1 MLAPVRSPVMV
12 GRDRELARLEA
23 AALAAVRGDSKVAV
37 VRGDTGVGKSRLAG
51 EATTVAATLG
61 MVALRGECS
70 ESDLSSPYL
79 PIVEAIDAHLIDDTV
94 RAGLRAALG
103 DDIAPL
109 ARILP
114 QLRADDRFDT
124 TGTSLDKLRL
134 FESVV
139 AMLRAIAA
147 RRGLLLLVEDV
158 HWADPATLELLDH
171 IVRRLHSSGTLL
183 VLTLRESELE
193 RGHPLRAAVQRW
205 VRGGADALDLQPL
218 DVDDLAAMTSAI
230 LDVESTPHAV
240 ATRLHERTDGLPLAV
255 EELLRQAIELGI
267 GDVSRSGWDRV
278 APAGVPAPRT
288 LTDAFLLRAERLS
301 REQLEVAR
309 AAAVLGRSFDFAALQ
324 QMTTLPDE
332 SLIEMLDTFS
342 EMQLIEEDQRR
353 DNGYRFRH
361 ILIRDAIYND
371 ILVSRRRRM
380 HAHAAE
386 AVRATRPDDPS
397 ELAHHLIAAG
407 QTEEAAR
414 ACVDAAEAALRHLA
428 PRDAMELFA
437 QALAHS
443 SEAGDRARLRCSL
456 GEAAF
461 QAGDI
466 PAAQEHL
473 ELGVTALED
482 LGDAVTAAHHRLTL
496 GRCFWLRSDYAEAER
511 QYELARAGL
520 EGAGP
525 SDDLALAYIRLSGLH
540 AADFEAE
547 EAEQLGERAIVIA
560 EQQGSIEQRVAAADW
575 LGVAMCLAGKL
586 DAGIAELER
595 SRNAARLRGL
605 HVLES
610 TAVIHMLSML
620 ETYGRVATCPP
631 LIERL
636 RALPENPWVSV
647 VTPYYESWLA
657 FWSAELV
664 AAARAAQRCI
674 DLATGFGMQGQAGWG
689 RGLLCLVATELGD
702 LESARELLPERT
714 ASLQRQER
722 VEQGWVAMRFHLA
735 TDDLE
740 QAGPIA
746 SEFAA
751 EPWAVAGTALSDA
764 VVYALLAL
772 ERRDEAAGF
781 VEALAAHPRA
791 AMHPGQLLRSRGR
804 LALDR
809 GDAAVAAG
817 LLTPAMDAFEAGGYR
832 LEVLRTKVLLGR
844 ALALRGDLP
853 AAAGALQE
861 VVQAA
866 DASRAMLI
874 ARSAASAARA
884 LGIEAGATA
893 LEPVTL
899 PSALGSDEEAPP
911 SRAATDDT
919 MTAVVVSV
927 HDPDATATDERAA
940 ALRRWTS
947 LAVEQHHGVIDVI
960 AAESIAA
967 SFNVSGWHEDHAR
980 HALDATLEILRGAE
994 RLGVE
999 LSGGIASGARA
1010 AGGADAPSA
1019 ADVAVR
1025 LFAIARRGE
1034 VLIAEEAYLRLRE
1047 HLPEGAGPAEPVDV
1061 PLDVAGALLPAVRL
1075 RVLQPRLQPA
1085 TGSRPPAPE
1094 QNAITREGE
1103 FWTLSYGGRVVHL
1116 KDTKGLRDLS
1126 RLLSNPGAEIAAVDL
1141 AGVATPVPAGRGR
1154 AAADAD
1160 LALQGD
1166 AGELLDERARQE
1178 YRQRLVDLEAEV
1190 NDAEAS
1196 NDPERASRARQERDF
1211 IIDELGAA
1219 VGLMGKSRRAL
1230 DPAERAR
1237 KAVTWRLRDTITRI
1251 AASDAELG
1259 RHLRHSVRTGT
1270 FCVYD
1275 PAAPTRWSTRV

>member
-51 EATTVAATLG
+51 EVASVAATLG

-79 PIVEAIDAHLIDDTV
+79 PIVEAIGAHLSDDTV
-94 RAGLRAALG
+94 RAQLRAALG

-109 ARILP
+109 ARIMP

-134 FESVV
+134 FESTVTL
-139 AMLRAIAA
+139 LRAIAA
-147 RRGLLLLVEDV
+147 DRGLFVLIEDV

-171 IVRRLHSSGTLL
+171 VVRRMQSSATLL
-183 VLTLRESELE
+183 VLTLRESELA
-193 RGHPLRAAVQRW
+193 RSHPLRAAVQRW
-205 VRGGADALDLQPL
+205 VRGGADPLDLQPL

-255 EELLRQAIELGI
+255 EELLRQAIELGA
-267 GDVSRSGWDRV
+267 GDVSLSGWDRV
-278 APAGVPAPRT
+278 APTGVPAPRT
-288 LTDAFLLRAERLS
+288 LTDAFLVRAERLS
-301 REQLEVAR
+301 KEQLEVAR
-309 AAAVLGRSFDFAALQ
+309 AAAVLGRSFDFSALQ
-324 QMTTLPDE
+324 HMTSLPDE
-332 SLIEMLDTFS
+332 LLIEMLDTFS

-380 HAHAAE
+380 HARAAE
-386 AVRATRPDDPS
+386 AVRTTRPDDPS

-414 ACVDAAEAALRHLA
+414 ACVDAAEAALRRLA

-482 LGDAVTAAHHRLTL
+482 LGDVATAAHHRLTL
-496 GRCFWLRSDYAEAER
+496 GRCFWLRSDYAEAKR

-520 EGAGP
+520 EDAGP
-525 SDDLALAYIRLSGLH
+525 SEDLALAYIRLSGLH
-540 AADFEAE
+540 AADFEAG

-560 EQQGSIEQRVAAADW
+560 EQRGSIEQRVAAADW

-620 ETYGRVATCPP
+620 ETYGRVASCPP

-664 AAARAAQRCI
+664 GAARAAQRCI

-702 LESARELLPERT
+702 LEAARELLPERT
-714 ASLQRQER
+714 GSLQRQER

-746 SEFAA
+746 AEFAA

-772 ERRDEAAGF
+772 GRWDEAAAF

-809 GDAAVAAG
+809 GDSAAAAE
-817 LLTPAMDAFEAGGYR
+817 LLRPAMDAFDAGGYR
-832 LEVLRTKVLLGR
+832 LEVLRTKVLYGR
-844 ALALRGDLP
+844 ALALSGDPP
-853 AAAGALQE
+853 AAAAALRQVME
-861 VVQAA
+861 EAA
-866 DASRAMLI
+866 ASSAMLI
-874 ARSAASAARA
+874 ARSAGSAAA
-884 LGIEAGATA
+884 DIGMEAGSAA
-893 LEPVTL
+893 FEAVSL
-899 PSALGSDEEAPP
+899 PSALRADEEAPP
-911 SRAATDDT
+911 SRTAADDT
-919 MTAVVVSV
+919 MTAVVVSA
-927 HDPDATATDERAA
+927 HDPEATATDERT
-940 ALRRWTS
+940 ALRRWTA
-947 LAVEQHHGVIDVI
+947 LAVEQHHGVIDLY
-960 AAESIAA
+960 AGESVAA

-980 HALDATLEILRGAE
+980 HALEATVEILRGGE

-999 LSGGIASGARA
+999 LSGGIASGPRVV
-1010 AGGADAPSA
+1010 AGSDALSA
-1019 ADVAVR
+1019 ADVAAR
-1025 LFAIARRGE
+1025 LFATAVRGE
-1034 VLIAEEAYLRLRE
+1034 ILITEEAYLRLRE
-1047 HLPEGAGPAEPVDV
+1047 HLPEGTRASEPVGV
-1061 PLDVAGALLPAVRL
+1061 PMDAAGAVVAAVCL
-1075 RVLQPRLQPA
+1075 RVLQSRPQPA
-1085 TGSRPPAPE
+1085 QGSPRSAPE
-1094 QNAITREGE
+1094 ENAITREGE
-1103 FWTLSYGGRVVHL
+1103 FWTLSYGGRVVRL
-1116 KDTKGLRDLS
+1116 KDTKGLRDLA
-1126 RLLSNPGAEIAAVDL
+1126 RLLSTPGAEVAAVDL

-1154 AAADAD
+1154 AAADAG
-1160 LALQGD
+1160 LVQLGD

-1178 YRQRLVDLEAEV
+1178 YRQRLIDLEAEV

-1237 KAVTWRLRDTITRI
+1237 KAVTWRLRDTISRI
-1251 AASDAELG
+1251 AASDPELG

-1275 PAAPTRWSTRV
+1275 PAAPTRWSTQA

>member
-1 MLAPVRSPVMV
+1 MV

-51 EATTVAATLG
+51 EASNLAAALG
-61 MVALRGECS
+61 MVVLKGDCS
-70 ESDLSSPYL
+70 ESDLSLPYL
-79 PIVEAIDAHLIDDTV
+79 PIVEAIGPHLTDDAV
-94 RAGLRAALG
+94 RAQVRAALG
-103 DDIAPL
+103 EDIAPL

-114 QLRADDRFDT
+114 QLRAEDRFDT

-139 AMLRAIAA
+139 ALLRVIAA
-147 RRGLLLLVEDV
+147 RRGLLLLIEDM
-158 HWADPATLELLDH
+158 HWADPATQELLDH
-171 IVRRLHSSGTLL
+171 VARRLQTSGTLL

-193 RGHPLRAAVQRW
+193 RGHPVRASVQRW
-205 VRGGADALDLQPL
+205 IRAGADPLDLKPL

-230 LDVESTPHAV
+230 LDVDRTPRAIAMH
-240 ATRLHERTDGLPLAV
+240 LHERTDGLPLAV
-255 EELLRQAIELGI
+255 EELLRQAIERGF
-267 GDVSRSGWDRV
+267 GDASRSGWDTV
-278 APAGVPAPRT
+278 ALTDVPTPRT
-288 LTDAFLLRAERLS
+288 VTDAFLLRAERLS

-309 AAAVLGRSFDFAALQ
+309 AAAVLGRGFDFAALAH
-324 QMTTLPDE
+324 MTSRPDE

-342 EMQLIEEDQRR
+342 EVQLIEEDPRR

-371 ILVSRRRRM
+371 ILVSRRRLL
-380 HAHAAE
+380 HARAAE

-407 QTEEAAR
+407 RAEEAAR
-414 ACVDAAEAALRHLA
+414 ACVDAAEAALRRLA

-443 SEAGDRARLRCSL
+443 SDAGDRARLRCSL

-461 QAGDI
+461 QAGDVV
-466 PAAQEHL
+466 AAQEHL
-473 ELGVTALED
+473 ELGCTALED
-482 LGDAVTAAHHRLTL
+482 LGDVVTAAHHRLTL

-520 EGAGP
+520 EDAGP
-525 SDDLALAYIRLSGLH
+525 SEHLALAYIRLSGLH
-540 AADFEAE
+540 AADFDAE
-547 EAEQLGERAIVIA
+547 EAERLGERAIVIA
-560 EQQGSIEQRVAAADW
+560 DQQGSMEQRVSAADW
-575 LGVAMCLAGKL
+575 LGVAMCLSGKL

-620 ETYGRVATCPP
+620 ETYGRAAACPP

-657 FWSAELV
+657 FWSARLTD
-664 AAARAAQRCI
+664 AARAAQRCI

-702 LESARELLPERT
+702 LEAARALLPERT

-722 VEQGWVAMRFHLA
+722 VEQGWIAMRFHLA
-735 TDDLE
+735 GDDLE
-740 QAGPIA
+740 HAGPIA
-746 SEFAA
+746 AEFAA

-772 ERRDEAAGF
+772 GQRDEAAAF
-781 VEALAAHPRA
+781 AEALAAHPRS

-804 LALDR
+804 LAVDC
-809 GDAAVAAG
+809 GDGVTAAG
-817 LLTPAMDAFEAGGYR
+817 LLTRAMEAFDAGGYR
-832 LEVLRTKVLLGR
+832 LDVLRTKVLLGR
-844 ALALRGDLP
+844 ALALMLDLP
-853 AAAGALQE
+853 AAAGVLQE
-861 VVQAA
+861 VAQEAG
-866 DASRAMLI
+866 ASGAVLI
-874 ARSAASAARA
+874 ARSAASTASEHGIA
-884 LGIEAGATA
+884 LAATA
-893 LEPVTL
+893 TESVSL
-899 PSALGSDEEAPP
+899 PSALGAGEAAAP
-911 SRAATDDT
+911 SRPAMDDT
-919 MTAVVVSV
+919 MTAVVVSMR
-927 HDPDATATDERAA
+927 DPGAAATEESFS
-940 ALRRWTS
+940 ALRRWAS
-947 LAVEQHHGVIDVI
+947 LAVEQHHGVVDMYT
-960 AAESIAA
+960 AETVAA
-967 SFNVSGWHEDHAR
+967 SFNRSGWHEDHAR

-994 RLGVE
+994 RLGLE
-999 LSGGIASGARA
+999 LSGGIASGTRA
-1010 AGGADAPSA
+1010 GTGTVPAGPAGVA
-1019 ADVAVR
+1019 AR
-1025 LFAIARRGE
+1025 LFATAGRGE
-1034 VLIAEEAYLRLRE
+1034 IVVTEEAYQRLRDS
-1047 HLPEGAGPAEPVDV
+1047 LPEGVGAPEPVLV
-1061 PLDVAGALLPAVRL
+1061 PLDAASGPARAVRL
-1075 RVLQPRLQPA
+1075 RVIEPRQLHPGEPSP
-1085 TGSRPPAPE
+1085 TGAVE
-1094 QNAITREGE
+1094 NAIAREGE
-1103 FWTLSYGGRVVHL
+1103 FWTLSYGGRVVRL
-1116 KDTKGLRDLS
+1116 KDTKGLRDLA
-1126 RLLSNPGAEIAAVDL
+1126 RLLGSPGTEIAAVDL
-1141 AGVATPVPAGRGR
+1141 AGIATPVSRGSGR
-1154 AAADAD
+1154 AAADAG
-1160 LALQGD
+1160 LAAQGD

-1178 YRQRLVDLEAEV
+1178 YRQRLLDLEAEV

-1219 VGLMGKSRRAL
+1219 VGLMGRSRRAL

-1259 RHLRHSVRTGT
+1259 RHLRHSVRTGA

-1275 PAAPTRWSTRV
+1275 PAVPTPWATRG